1 MRTLYLS
8 ILTLLLFA
16 CDQPVPTAQ
25 AIVDE
30 AIKRAGGERYEHCE
44 IQFDFREHSYKIKRD
59 GGLYEF
65 TRITYLSPDSVLKDV
80 MQNYGFK
87 RLLNDSMISVADSI
101 AEKYKNS
108 INSVVYFFSLPYG
121 LNDRAVNKE
130 YIGESTI
137 LDKTYYKIKVW
148 FDEDGGGKDHRD
160 VFFYW
165 IHPDKSTIEYLAYS
179 YASDGGGLRFRKA
192 LDPRKISGIR
202 VTDYLN
208 YAPGETPVDLDTIE
222 RAFELGELQLLSI
235 IDNFNVTI
243 SLLED

>member
-30 AIKRAGGERYEHCE
+30 AIKRAGGDRYEHSE
-44 IQFDFREHSYKIKRD
+44 ITFDFREHSYKIKRN

-87 RLLNDSMISVADSI
+87 RLINDSMISVPDSM
-101 AEKYKNS
+101 AQKYKNS

-130 YIGESTI
+130 YIGKSTI
-137 LDKTYYKIKVW
+137 EETTYYKIKVW
-148 FDEDGGGKDHRD
+148 FDEEGGGQDHQD
-160 VFFYW
+160 IFYYW
-165 IHPDKSTIEYLAYS
+165 IHPDKFTIDYLAYS
-179 YASDGGGLRFRKA
+179 YESDGGGLRFRKA
-192 LDPRKISGIR
+192 TEPRMISGIW
-202 VTDYLN
+202 VVDYLN

-222 RAFELGELQLLSI
+222 QAFDQGKLQLLSHI
-235 IDNFNVTI
+235 ENFNVTI
-243 SLLED
+243 SLLEE